1 MDIPNSDTVYTFT
14 IENLSFGDLSQEEIT
29 DCMTDGR
36 FASHLLERQ
45 LTKWFPALTRVD
57 QKGYD
62 HIDEEGNLYDQKC
75 FTKGGL
81 AFAPSNMIGGS
92 RSINEEVATE
102 HCENIT
108 YIACD
113 IIDPPTVR
121 VKFAKGSDLMKEY
134 KNFKIPKSQREKF
147 FS

>member
-1 MDIPNSDTVYTFT
+1 VVDTFR
-14 IENLSFGDLSQEEIT
+14 IRNIRFGDLETEDIHEILK
-29 DCMTDGR
+29 DGR
-36 FASHLLERQ
+36 LASHFLERQ
-45 LTKWFPALTRVD
+45 LEIWYPHLTFVD
-57 QKGYD
+57 GRGHD

-102 HCENIT
+102 HCKKII
-108 YIACD
+108 YICCD
-113 IIDPPTVR
+113 IIDFPTVR

-134 KNFKIPKSQREKF
+134 KNFKIPKSQRENF
-147 FS
+147 FSK